1 MMQEFTM
8 EIEID
13 ENANIK
19 AETKNIKGTVCV
31 NELDNIL
38 KDLTGNI
45 INKNK
50 AEYYQNNSKI
60 NNKNTME
67 IK

>member
-1 MMQEFTM
+1 MQEFTM